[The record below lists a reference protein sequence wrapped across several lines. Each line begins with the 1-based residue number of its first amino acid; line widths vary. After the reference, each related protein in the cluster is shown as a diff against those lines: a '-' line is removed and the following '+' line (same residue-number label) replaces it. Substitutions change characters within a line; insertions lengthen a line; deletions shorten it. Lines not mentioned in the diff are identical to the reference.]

1 MRHSA
6 FRRTLG
12 GTLLLLALALV
23 ISSISRKKN
32 SAPNPS
38 AAPLIASTAPSTQ
51 HPLASVGASFAPSGN
66 PSATTTVAPKART
79 ATDKIAAFDAWFLA
93 LRRNE
98 NPVPALGAELARAR
112 RGALKELIAT
122 NPKAALAAAVPRS
135 LRKELPA
142 EIQAELETPVDA
154 FGRFEV
160 AMSCFGNEEKIYRS
174 AEIDGRRYIANVFGR
189 RLAALSKNRLPI
201 HGIAIDDQLAIDDA
215 PFRLLEDPET
225 GVDPRE
231 ARDIRIAVGDERQSF
246 TTAVELD
253 AWRKRAAHA
262 EAAPDPHAILSG
274 PDTAAAPANWTFG
287 EKRVL
292 FIRAEFPDDPGLP
305 VTDAEINA
313 TMAEVDQFYR
323 DTSRGRCS
331 MRTTILPGALRLT
344 RNKGD
349 FLNNTFNYTH
359 VWNEAVA
366 LARAYDAANGG
377 TGTYH
382 PDRADRFMVVCK
394 SVSSFGFLGIATVGF
409 SGALLNG
416 TVASWVTAHELGH
429 NHGVSHANAWRPTG
443 PSPIGSGTPE
453 SYGDPFDVMGNT
465 ARLPGAHFNVKHKET
480 LLYLDSD
487 QIVPAN
493 TDGVYRLFRHD
504 HRDAAGAQALKIG
517 AGDYEFWLEYR
528 QQPPRP
534 EFPEPTRLRTG
545 VQMRWGRFPANV
557 GTTGTYLLDLTPST
571 TGTMD
576 DAPMIFGETFRDI
589 TAGLSITPIAT
600 GGSAPRE
607 WIDVRVTYGATGGGN
622 RNPILAASAPTAVVP
637 ARTDL
642 TFTGSATDPDGDS
655 TSVRWDFG
663 DGRPLTI
670 GGTVSHR
677 FAKGG
682 PVTVVASAIDGKGG
696 LATKSFDLII
706 DDPLNEWAPQGGA
719 QGTAFFATVVHDGRQ
734 FLAAGSNSLY
744 TSPDG
749 RGWTRRAA
757 IPNLNPQ
764 ELVVAGSTYVA
775 VGSPS
780 ASATAGGIARSTD
793 GLTWAT
799 VTPAAPLLALD
810 SVAFGA
816 GRFVSVGRA
825 GTMLHSIDGT
835 IWSALPALTTQDLR
849 AVRFAAGLF
858 AAAGNAGTI
867 LTSHDGL
874 VWTNRTFSTGASITF
889 IVHHQGRWITGNGP
903 NVWTSP
909 DTLAWTF
916 GRVESTRP
924 FVTKPISLG
933 PNGLIVP
940 SRDDDRIF
948 ASDDGDTWDPIP
960 VVTPTTN
967 SGLRA
972 VATDGDTVVAVATNG
987 RIFQTRTRSATATA
1001 PRIATNPPPQFVPV
1015 GHGVSLS
1022 VGPAAV
1028 GTTYQWSKNGEAI
1041 PGATRPT
1048 LSIAGAQ
1055 PGDNGSYIVTLTNF
1069 SGSTASE
1076 PAALAIDPNT
1086 ARLINLSIRSR
1097 AGTGAEV
1104 FTVGFVVG
1112 RSFYTV
1118 NDPTSVKSL
1127 LLRGIGPALGGF
1139 GVAGALADPRID
1151 FFDGAT
1157 RIGTNDDWGLGT
1169 TGVAAL
1175 SNTFQQVGAFPLTA
1189 GSKDSALLTSFA
1201 PKAYTVQL
1209 SGANGT
1215 TGAALAELYDLDSGI
1230 TGPRLVNVSARGAL
1244 TTGGG
1249 PLIGGF
1255 VLSGG
1260 GTRTVLIRAV
1270 GPGLTAF
1277 GVPGALAQ
1285 PVISLFRGTEII
1297 ATNSGWTAA
1306 DNIAA
1311 IRASAARVG
1320 AFALAETSRDSALL
1334 ETLPT
1339 GAYTIQIIGA
1349 GGTAGVVLAEVYEV
1363 P

>member
-1 MRHSA
+1 MN
-6 FRRTLG
+6 RTPVCRAVLG
-12 GTLLLLALALV
+12 ASLLALLALLAWQTLPV
-23 ISSISRKKN
+23 PRDSSRQVA
-32 SAPNPS
+32 APAMPASPPS
-38 AAPLIASTAPSTQ
+38 A
-51 HPLASVGASFAPSGN
+51 LASATNTTAAQLDPAVPPSPRAPG
-66 PSATTTVAPKART
+66 PTPAEI
-79 ATDKIAAFDAWFLA
+79 IAAFDTWFLS

-98 NPVPALGAELARAR
+98 NPTSARGTTLARAR
-112 RGALKELIAT
+112 RVALKELIAT
-122 NPKAALAAAVPRS
+122 HPKAALAAAVPRS

-160 AMSCFGNEEKIYRS
+160 SVSCFGAQEKTFRT
-174 AEIDGRRYIANVFGR
+174 AEIDGRSYTAHVFGR
-189 RLAALSKNRLPI
+189 RTAALSKNRLAI
-201 HGIAIDDQLAIDDA
+201 HGIALDDQLAIDDA

-231 ARDIRIAVGDERQSF
+231 ARGIHVAVGDERQVFAS
-246 TTAVELD
+246 AADLD
-253 AWRKRAAHA
+253 AWRTRAANA
-262 EAAPDPHAILSG
+262 ETAPDPHAILSG

-344 RNKGD
+344 RNKAD

-382 PDRADRFMVVCK
+382 PDRADRFVVVCK

-416 TVASWVTAHELGH
+416 TVASWVAAHELGH
-429 NHGVSHANAWRPTG
+429 NHGVSHANAWRPTS

-465 ARLPGAHFNVKHKET
+465 ARLPGAHFNAKHKET

-487 QIVPAN
+487 QVAPAN

-504 HRDAAGAQALKIG
+504 HRDAVGVQALKIG

-528 QQPPRP
+528 QQAPRP
-534 EFPEPTRLRTG
+534 DYFETNRLRVG
-545 VQMRWGRFPANV
+545 VQMRWGRFPASV

-600 GGSAPRE
+600 GGSTPRE
-607 WIDVRVTYGATGGGN
+607 WIDVRVAYGATGGGN
-622 RNPILAASAPTAVVP
+622 RNPILAASAPTVVVP

-642 TFTGSATDPDGDS
+642 TFTGSASDPDGDS
-655 TSVRWDFG
+655 TTVRWDFG
-663 DGRPLTI
+663 DGRALTI

-682 PVTVVASAIDGKGG
+682 PVKVVASAIDGKGG
-696 LATKSFDLII
+696 LATKSFDLLI
-706 DDPLNEWAPQGGA
+706 DDPMGEWTPQGGA
-719 QGTAFFATVVHDGRQ
+719 QGAAVFATVVHDGRQ
-734 FLAAGSNSLY
+734 FLAAGSSSLY

-780 ASATAGGIARSTD
+780 AAPTAGGIARSTD

-799 VTPAAPLLALD
+799 VTPAEPVLALD

-825 GTMLHSIDGT
+825 GTMVHSIDGAN
-835 IWSALPALTTQDLR
+835 WSVLPALTTQDLR
-849 AVRFAAGLF
+849 AVRFASGMF
-858 AAAGNAGTI
+858 VAAGNAGTI
-867 LTSHDGL
+867 LTSPDGL
-874 VWTNRTFSTGASITF
+874 VWTNRTFSTSASITF

-909 DTLAWTF
+909 NTLVWTF
-916 GRVESTRP
+916 GSIESTRP

-933 PNGLIVP
+933 PDGLIVP

-948 ASDDGDTWDPIP
+948 VSDDGDTWDPIP

-972 VATDGDTVVAVATNG
+972 VATDGDTVIAVATNG

-1001 PRIATNPPPQFVPV
+1001 PRIATNPQPQFVPV

-1022 VGPAAV
+1022 VGPTAV

-1048 LSIAGAQ
+1048 LSIASAQ
-1055 PGDNGSYIVTLTNF
+1055 PGDNGSYTVTLTNF

-1076 PAALAIDPNT
+1076 PTALVIDPNT

-1097 AGTGAEV
+1097 AGAGAEV

-1112 RSFYTV
+1112 RSSYTV
-1118 NDPTSVKSL
+1118 NDPAAVKSL

-1169 TGVAAL
+1169 TSVGAL
-1175 SNTFQQVGAFPLTA
+1175 NSTFQQVGAFPLPV

-1201 PKAYTVQL
+1201 PRAYTVQL
-1209 SGANGT
+1209 TGANGT
-1215 TGAALAELYDLDSGI
+1215 TGAALAELYDLDASI
-1230 TGPRLVNVSARGAL
+1230 TGPRLINVSARASIAAAGE
-1244 TTGGG
+1244 

-1255 VLSGG
+1255 VLNGAG
-1260 GTRTVLIRAV
+1260 ERTVLIRAI
-1270 GPGLTAF
+1270 GPGLAVF
-1277 GVPGALAQ
+1277 GVPAALSQ
-1285 PVISLFRGTEII
+1285 PVITVFRGNELVAANT
-1297 ATNSGWTAA
+1297 GWTSAA
-1306 DNIAA
+1306 NVAA
-1311 IRASAARVG
+1311 IRAAASRVG
-1320 AFALAETSRDSALL
+1320 AFALGETSRDSALL
-1334 ETLPT
+1334 VTLAA
-1339 GAYTIQIIGA
+1339 GAYTIQVA
-1349 GGTAGVVLAEVYEV
+1349 GTTGTSGIALLEIYEV